1 MSEDEPEAT
10 KSSVV
15 SPESSVI
22 TDVRE
27 LLAEAEDEDNKNLD
41 IFGIVNAQLT
51 EIKKLKDISA
61 PRCIKMTMHLT
72 AVIQYVRLREQYCCH
87 GRCKAPSL
95 KASLAIARQMG
106 KPNGAYFACQIRKN
120 EAYLLCHKR
129 LPPSKQGAKHGQ
141 YTLLDNEAILHKVC
155 TYLAAQNLG
164 AITPRELC
172 QHVNQVILPA
182 LEFSGTNGSIS
193 ERMAINW
200 LKKLG
205 YKCKEVSKGIYHDG
219 HERPDV
225 IATRKKFLDDIL
237 KFEP

>member
-1 MSEDEPEAT
+1 MEA
-10 KSSVV
+10 
-15 SPESSVI
+15 
-22 TDVRE
+22 RE
-27 LLAEAEDEDNKNLD
+27 LLAEAEDEDNENLD
-41 IFGIVNAQLT
+41 IFGIVNAQLK

-72 AVIQYVRLREQYCCH
+72 AVIQYVRLRQQYRRH

-95 KASLAIARQMG
+95 KASLAIARRMG
-106 KPNGAYFACQIRKN
+106 KRNGNYFARQIRKN
-120 EAYLLCHKR
+120 EAYLLRHKH

-141 YTLLDNEAILHKVC
+141 YTLLDNEAILHKVR

-182 LEFSGTNGSIS
+182 LEFSGKNCSIS
-193 ERMAINW
+193 ERTAINW

-225 IATRKKFLDDIL
+225 VEARKKFLDDIL
-237 KFEP
+237 RYEP